1 MSLRKWWEVKEGRL
15 EIRDIKAI
23 QEENKENGGKK
34 KKVKERMAKKRKES
48 EGKERIHVL
57 YRSYVG

>member
-1 MSLRKWWEVKEGRL
+1 MKEGRL
-15 EIRDIKAI
+15 ELRDIKAI
-23 QEENKENGGKK
+23 QEENKEKGGKK